1 MKIVSI
7 IPARSGSKR
16 LKNKNISRLGDKP
29 LINHILEKLVH
40 IKVISK
46 IIISTDYPQIDKFI
60 KKKNKK
66 IIIEKRP
73 KELASDKSTAL
84 DVVKSIMKKYPNFDV
99 YSYHLPTCPFVSKID
114 LTKGFNIKKKK
125 NIDFSVS
132 VIKYEDPIEIAVK
145 FQNDKNLI
153 KPVFNNL
160 KKNKTNSLQIPQ
172 SFRPSGGFYIGKK
185 SSIMK
190 YGNFFSGKVY
200 GIKFSNKKFVD
211 IDTKKNLDYANFLLK
226 K

>member
-1 MKIVSI
+1 MKIISI

-16 LKNKNISRLGDKP
+16 LKNKNISMLGKKP
-29 LINHILEKLVH
+29 LINHILEKLAN
-40 IKVISK
+40 ISSISK
-46 IIISTDYPQIDKFI
+46 IVISTDYPQIDKFI

-66 IIIEKRP
+66 IIIDKRS
-73 KELASDKSTAL
+73 KKLSSDKSTVL

-99 YSYHLPTCPFVSKID
+99 YSYHLPTCPFISKKD
-114 LTKGFNIKKKK
+114 LVKGFNLIKKK

-132 VIKYEDPIEIAVK
+132 VMKYEDPIEIAVK
-145 FQNDKNLI
+145 FKNDKNLI

-160 KKNKTNSLQIPQ
+160 KKNKTNSSQITQ

-185 SSIMK
+185 ASIMR
-190 YGNFFSGKVY
+190 YGNFFSGRVY
-200 GIKFSNKKFVD
+200 GVKFSSKKFVD
-211 IDTKKNLDYANFLLK
+211 IDTKKNLDYANYLLK

>member
-16 LKNKNISRLGDKP
+16 LKNKNVLRLGDKP

-40 IKVISK
+40 IKVITK

-66 IIIEKRP
+66 IIIEKRS

-99 YSYHLPTCPFVSKID
+99 YSYHLPTCPFVSKKD
-114 LTKGFNIKKKK
+114 LIKGFNMIKKK

-160 KKNKTNSLQIPQ
+160 KKNKTNSSQIPK

-185 SSIMK
+185 NSIIK

-211 IDTKKNLDYANFLLK
+211 IDTKKNLDYANYLLK

>member
-84 DVVKSIMKKYPNFDV
+84 DVVKSIMKKYP
-99 YSYHLPTCPFVSKID
+99 K
-114 LTKGFNIKKKK
+114 
-125 NIDFSVS
+125 
-132 VIKYEDPIEIAVK
+132 
-145 FQNDKNLI
+145 
-153 KPVFNNL
+153 
-160 KKNKTNSLQIPQ
+160 
-172 SFRPSGGFYIGKK
+172 
-185 SSIMK
+185 
-190 YGNFFSGKVY
+190 
-200 GIKFSNKKFVD
+200 
-211 IDTKKNLDYANFLLK
+211 
-226 K
+226 